1 MLRSAAV
8 SAATAA
14 VWLLALLGPGLSLAA
29 EDGPQPDFSLCSR
42 CYYRQTPPRGA
53 SAGSPLRPSCH
64 TLPGGLA
71 LATLSKP
78 DCDTAVYS
86 AFHLSR
92 GGTERGGQE
101 EEELVVAVPALLSG
115 GEDLSHPGTPLQ
127 LWDSTVASLVQ
138 SSIKPRC
145 DTAGGDLYIITGAG
159 RLQAAEDEDN
169 KCQAEPLWSAVCC
182 AAPEGQGGFT
192 AGLIRESD
200 DGERQV
206 SVKELEE
213 MLGLEELFSG
223 GCGDS
228 VEIPAGVDS
237 DTAAG
242 DAEKVSDSSGDSK
255 EKVAGSDTADE
266 VSNDAIEESDE
277 ALTAEGRAAGVDAQ
291 QETSNDE
298 DAATSEKLGESQPTS
313 AAVSESP
320 EAVPEDQTVDEKDK
334 DTNSSSTLVYL
345 LSTTVSILTLPLRPV
360 FSTVT
365 QLPGQ
370 VLYVLQEDLGVLSGV
385 PVDTCSLLRLLV
397 SDSLSWM
404 GTVGDSLLGIGE
416 TCFCNMYHCSSSMVG
431 ALLNSC
437 YTGVTGVGTLAGDTL
452 AIFGNALDSGWWV
465 TKFFGGRLC
474 DQGGGYAGKVIS
486 EMGGQAKAVGGGVG
500 TLAWRSGNGVFQ
512 VFKLGE
518 GMIMG
523 IVGNVISNVREAF
536 GQESE

>member
-1 MLRSAAV
+1 MHDKTQSFLV
-8 SAATAA
+8 
-14 VWLLALLGPGLSLAA
+14 L
-29 EDGPQPDFSLCSR
+29 F
-42 CYYRQTPPRGA
+42 
-53 SAGSPLRPSCH
+53 
-64 TLPGGLA
+64 
-71 LATLSKP
+71 
-78 DCDTAVYS
+78 VYVKV
-86 AFHLSR
+86 
-92 GGTERGGQE
+92 E
-101 EEELVVAVPALLSG
+101 VPALPSG

-145 DTAGGDLYIITGAG
+145 DTAGGDLYIVTGAG

-169 KCQAEPLWSAVCC
+169 KCQAGPLWSAVCC

-228 VEIPAGVDS
+228 VEIPAGVYS

-255 EKVAGSDTADE
+255 EEVAGLDT

-277 ALTAEGRAAGVDAQ
+277 ALTTEGRAAGVDAQ
-291 QETSNDE
+291 QETSDVE
-298 DAATSEKLGESQPTS
+298 DAATSEELGESQPTS

-320 EAVPEDQTVDEKDK
+320 EAVPEDQAVDEKDK

-345 LSTTVSILTLPLRPV
+345 LSTTVSILTLPLRPI

-370 VLYVLQEDLGVLSGV
+370 VNHSNIPNDEANNHMFLYLAVCHMIFLTESN
-385 PVDTCSLLRLLV
+385 SLLKIFTPLLCWRRFWYFV
-397 SDSLSWM
+397 VGWGPRISLTASTM
-404 GTVGDSLLGIGE
+404 EAHGDCEIKLTETYCVTAPKCQVVCFYNMKTLFYSL
-416 TCFCNMYHCSSSMVG
+416 
-431 ALLNSC
+431 
-437 YTGVTGVGTLAGDTL
+437 
-452 AIFGNALDSGWWV
+452 
-465 TKFFGGRLC
+465 FF
-474 DQGGGYAGKVIS
+474 
-486 EMGGQAKAVGGGVG
+486 
-500 TLAWRSGNGVFQ
+500 F
-512 VFKLGE
+512 F
-518 GMIMG
+518 
-523 IVGNVISNVREAF
+523 
-536 GQESE
+536 